1 MLDKISKGFDV
12 LVKILVII
20 ACVAAVYNFFFKDDA
35 APEIVQAP
43 GGKATAEFVQ
53 QEIKDKDDAGH
64 VYKEIVTIREGAEKP
79 LYSFPSN
86 TPQET
91 IDAFPSNTP
100 QETIDAAVKSDGG
113 DKVIAENRPEAE
125 GGGTNIYSIHTDS
138 SKHGIGIYAGAS
150 TDSGLGSVAMGIH
163 VRNKRWIYQL
173 GMTKDGGVDARVAYE
188 LIQW

>member
-20 ACVAAVYNFFFKDDA
+20 ACVAAVYNFFFKDDT

-43 GGKATAEFVQ
+43 GGKATEEFVQ

-79 LYSFPSN
+79 LYS
-86 TPQET
+86 
-91 IDAFPSNTP
+91 FPSNTP

-163 VRNKRWIYQL
+163 IRNKRWIYQL

>member
-1 MLDKISKGFDV
+1 MLDRISKGFDV

-20 ACVAAVYNFFFKDDA
+20 ACAAAVYNFFFKDDT

-43 GGKATAEFVQ
+43 GGKATEEFVQ

-64 VYKEIVTIREGAEKP
+64 VYKEIVKIREGAEKP
-79 LYSFPSN
+79 LYS
-86 TPQET
+86 
-91 IDAFPSNTP
+91 FPSNTP

-113 DKVIAENRPEAE
+113 DKVIAENAPE
-125 GGGTNIYSIHTDS
+125 GQTGTNIYSIHTDS

-150 TDSGLGSVAMGIH
+150 TDYGLDSVAMGIH
-163 VRNKRWIYQL
+163 IRNKRWIYQL

>member
-12 LVKILVII
+12 LVKILVIS
-20 ACVAAVYNFFFKDDA
+20 ACVAAVYNFFFKDDT

-43 GGKATAEFVQ
+43 GGKATEEFVQ
-53 QEIKDKDDAGH
+53 QEIKDKDDASH
-64 VYKEIVTIREGAEKP
+64 IYKEIVTIREGAEKP
-79 LYSFPSN
+79 LYSFPAN
-86 TPQET
+86 TP
-91 IDAFPSNTP
+91 P
-100 QETIDAAVKSDGG
+100 ETIDAAVKSDGG
-113 DKVIAENRPEAE
+113 DKVIAENAPE
-125 GGGTNIYSIHTDS
+125 GQTGTNIYSIHTDS

-150 TDSGLGSVAMGIH
+150 TDSGLSSVAMGIH